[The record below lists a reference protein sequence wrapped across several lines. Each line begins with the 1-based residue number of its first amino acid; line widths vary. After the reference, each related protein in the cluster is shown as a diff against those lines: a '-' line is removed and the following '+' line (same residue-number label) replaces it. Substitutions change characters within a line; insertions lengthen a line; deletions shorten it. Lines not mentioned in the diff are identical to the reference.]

1 MQYLLIFV
9 IAAVLYAISLSIYLG
24 CNQGMARNAR
34 GQQSR
39 RLLFA
44 TLLAVS
50 PIAFYILTSQPL
62 NPSTSPL
69 DPQGRFLSEAGK
81 ELLNVSTSPLLNPS
95 LILSFFV
102 ALSWMVTYPLLY
114 HLTNR
119 RTSPDYE
126 NYMDTAFGLYT
137 LGYLWGTKLLGISPL
152 LIGIVEFLLL
162 FIPLFQWVYFGLYRV
177 CIDTNGMK
185 ILQETHINEVLEFMR
200 SYGWWRVAAMALVII
215 LLGVVVIGI
224 NVTWPVS
231 IDAPQAL
238 YLLFYLGLTLFLL
251 WYSWKQRHGAFVR
264 TGIAQMFAEVKE
276 YVENNHLY
284 SHMTAR
290 RLESLHVEPLG
301 KPWSKPSTIVMVIG
315 ESACRDFMSAFTPM
329 QEDTTPWLR
338 QLAEDHRHTLLFP
351 NSYSCA
357 MQTVPALERALTE
370 YSQYNDK
377 AFYESCSIVD
387 VAHKLGYRVHWYSNQ
402 GHLGVSDTPITLVA
416 DTSDVAKW
424 THQQVN
430 TVQYDEELLSFLDEI
445 DPTQN
450 NFVVLHLKGSHFN
463 FMSRYPSSFTR
474 WGEPGV
480 QDNVVC
486 YKNSI
491 AYTDHVLEQ
500 FFQYG
505 REKLNMQ
512 AMLYFSDHATE
523 PGRRRKPNFDG
534 FQMTRIPLFAWL
546 SDEYIACHP
555 DRYEALKHNQDK
567 YFTNDLAYDLVCG
580 LLDIRSPHFD
590 ETASL
595 ASPHYRFTRDML
607 LTYEGK
613 KHISEDVGQ

>member
-1 MQYLLIFV
+1 MRRIAIQGIKGSFHDIASHRYFENEELELICCDTFEQVFQHMKQEKDIIGLVAIENTIAGSLLHNYELLRDSGMTIVGEHKLRISHSIMCLPEDEWKDITEVNSHPVALMQ
-9 IAAVLYAISLSIYLG
+9 
-24 CNQGMARNAR
+24 CRN
-34 GQQSR
+34 
-39 RLLFA
+39 
-44 TLLAVS
+44 
-50 PIAFYILTSQPL
+50 
-62 NPSTSPL
+62 
-69 DPQGRFLSEAGK
+69 FLSEHDMK
-81 ELLNVSTSPLLNPS
+81 IVE
-95 LILSFFV
+95 V
-102 ALSWMVTYPLLY
+102 A
-114 HLTNR
+114 
-119 RTSPDYE
+119 
-126 NYMDTAFGLYT
+126 DTAGAAAN
-137 LGYLWGTKLLGISPL
+137 ISKKQL
-152 LIGIVEFLLL
+152 HGHAAICHKDAAQI
-162 FIPLFQWVYFGLYRV
+162 Y
-177 CIDTNGMK
+177 GMK

-231 IDAPQAL
+231 IDAPQAQ

-290 RLESLHVEPLG
+290 RLESLQVEPLG

-338 QLAEDHRHTLLFP
+338 QLADDHRHTLLFP
-351 NSYSCA
+351 NAYSCA

-463 FMSRYPSSFTR
+463 FMSRYPKSFTR

-500 FFQYG
+500 FYQYG

-555 DRYEALKHNQDK
+555 ERYEALKQNQDK

>member
-44 TLLAVS
+44 TLLAIS
-50 PIAFYILTSQPL
+50 PIAFYILTTQPL
-62 NPSTSPL
+62 NLSTS
-69 DPQGRFLSEAGK
+69 Q
-81 ELLNVSTSPLLNPS
+81 LLNPS
-95 LILSFFV
+95 LLLSFFV

-200 SYGWWRVAAMALVII
+200 SYGWWRVATMALVII

-224 NVTWPVS
+224 NITWPVS
-231 IDAPQAL
+231 IDAPQTL

-276 YVENNHLY
+276 YVENNQLY

-338 QLAEDHRHTLLFP
+338 QLADDHRHTLLFP
-351 NSYSCA
+351 NS
-357 MQTVPALERALTE
+357 
-370 YSQYNDK
+370 
-377 AFYESCSIVD
+377 
-387 VAHKLGYRVHWYSNQ
+387 
-402 GHLGVSDTPITLVA
+402 
-416 DTSDVAKW
+416 
-424 THQQVN
+424 
-430 TVQYDEELLSFLDEI
+430 
-445 DPTQN
+445 
-450 NFVVLHLKGSHFN
+450 
-463 FMSRYPSSFTR
+463 
-474 WGEPGV
+474 
-480 QDNVVC
+480 
-486 YKNSI
+486 
-491 AYTDHVLEQ
+491 
-500 FFQYG
+500 
-505 REKLNMQ
+505 
-512 AMLYFSDHATE
+512 
-523 PGRRRKPNFDG
+523 
-534 FQMTRIPLFAWL
+534 
-546 SDEYIACHP
+546 
-555 DRYEALKHNQDK
+555 
-567 YFTNDLAYDLVCG
+567 
-580 LLDIRSPHFD
+580 
-590 ETASL
+590 
-595 ASPHYRFTRDML
+595 
-607 LTYEGK
+607 
-613 KHISEDVGQ
+613 

>member
-1 MQYLLIFV
+1 MPYLLVLILTA
-9 IAAVLYAISLSIYLG
+9 ILYAISLSIYLG

-39 RLLFA
+39 RLLIA

-62 NPSTSPL
+62 NPST
-69 DPQGRFLSEAGK
+69 PQP
-81 ELLNVSTSPLLNPS
+81 LNVSTSQPLNISTSPLLNPS
-95 LILSFFV
+95 LLLSFFV
-102 ALSWMVTYPLLY
+102 ALSWMITYPLLY

-137 LGYLWGTKLLGISPL
+137 LGYLWGMKLMGISPL
-152 LIGIVEFLLL
+152 LLGIVEFLLL
-162 FIPLFQWVYFGLYRV
+162 FIPLFQWVYYGLYRV
-177 CIDTNGMK
+177 CIDTNAMK
-185 ILQETHINEVLEFMR
+185 ILQETHINEVIEFMR
-200 SYGWWRVAAMALVII
+200 SYGWWRVAAVALVIL
-215 LLGVVVIGI
+215 LLGAVVIGVNI
-224 NVTWPVS
+224 MWPVTYQ
-231 IDAPQAL
+231 APL
-238 YLLFYLGLTLFLL
+238 PLHLLFLALTLFLL
-251 WYSWKQRHGAFVR
+251 WYSWKTRHGAFVR
-264 TGIAQMFAEVKE
+264 TSFAKMFAEVKE
-276 YVENNHLY
+276 YVENNRLY
-284 SHMTAR
+284 SYMTAK

-301 KPWSKPSTIVMVIG
+301 KPWSQPSTIMLVIG
-315 ESACRDFMSAFTPM
+315 ESACRDYMSAFTPM

-338 QLAEDHRHTLLFP
+338 QLAADQRHTLLFP
-351 NSYSCA
+351 HAYSCA
-357 MQTVPALERALTE
+357 MQTVPTLEKALTE
-370 YSQYNDK
+370 YNQYNQK
-377 AFYESCSIVD
+377 AFYDSCSIVD

-402 GHLGVSDTPITLVA
+402 GHLGVADTPITLVA
-416 DTSDVAKW
+416 ETSDVAKW
-424 THQQVN
+424 THQQVG
-430 TVQYDEELLSFLDEI
+430 TVQYDEELLTFLDEV

-463 FMSRYPSSFTR
+463 FMSRYPRSFTR
-474 WGEPGV
+474 WGQPGV

-500 FFQYG
+500 FYQYG
-505 REKLNMQ
+505 RDKLNMQ

-546 SDEYIACHP
+546 SDEYISSHP
-555 DRYEALKHNQDK
+555 GRYEALQQNQAK

-580 LLDIRSPHFD
+580 LFDIRSAHFD

-595 ASPHYRFTRDML
+595 ASSQYRFTRDML
-607 LTYEGK
+607 LTYEGR
-613 KHISEDVGQ
+613 KHIAEDNDIIDPNK